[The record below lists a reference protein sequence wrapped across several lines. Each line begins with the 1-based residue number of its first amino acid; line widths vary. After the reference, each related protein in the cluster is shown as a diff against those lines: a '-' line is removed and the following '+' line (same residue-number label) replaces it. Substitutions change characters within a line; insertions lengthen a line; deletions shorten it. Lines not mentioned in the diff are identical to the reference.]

1 MNILLAILKHYNI
14 YIEKRFENMKKFLPL
29 KSSEKAV
36 ISVRLDD
43 DRLKELDRIANQISI
58 SRNQLINQCID
69 FAIKNLNFKEIEL
82 QVKNQNNK

>member
-1 MNILLAILKHYNI
+1 
-14 YIEKRFENMKKFLPL
+14 MKKFLPL